1 MTRNT
6 RAVSPVFAYVLTLAI
21 TTLLIAGL
29 LIAASGY
36 VDEQRESVTENEL
49 EVLGQQLSADIAA
62 ADRLARTDGA
72 TATWV
77 QRDIPRD
84 IVGSTYTVHIRSD
97 GAGPTEYY
105 LELTAAD
112 LDVSIEVGI
121 ATQTALEI
129 TSVGGGSVIVEYDES
144 ANMIVVSNA
153 S

>member
-36 VDEQRESVTENEL
+36 VEGQRESVAENEL
-49 EVLGQQLSADIAA
+49 EVLGQQLSADISA

-72 TATWV
+72 TETWV
-77 QRDIPRD
+77 RRDLPSD
-84 IVGSTYTVHIRSD
+84 IVGSTYTVHVRSD
-97 GAGPTEYY
+97 GSGPTEYY

-121 ATQTALEI
+121 ATNTDLEL
-129 TSVGGGSVIVEYDES
+129 TSVDGGSVIVEYDES
-144 ANMIVVSNA
+144 ADQIVVSNA
-153 S
+153 Q